1 MTGAMLAMMALTN
14 FGNVMDFEMPL
25 SHAQFYALPVGAEID
40 AMKKRFVVDRRE
52 TVGGVEQPVLVEADT
67 QAPLFGGIYITH
79 LMNVTKGVNQ
89 PTELP
94 VVDALA
100 VAPVAAPEVA
110 AEAFDPLQDVDTYD
124 AVDHVALQP
133 ELSLTPEILHPGR
146 RAYPAPDQYTLDLE
160 AD

>member
-1 MTGAMLAMMALTN
+1 MMALTN

-40 AMKKRFVVDRRE
+40 AMKKHFVVDRRD
-52 TVGGVEQPVLVEADT
+52 TVGGIEQPVLVEADT
-67 QAPLFGGIYITH
+67 QAPLFGAIYITH
-79 LMNVTKGVNQ
+79 LMNLAKGPNQ
-89 PTELP
+89 PLELP
-94 VVDALA
+94 VTDAMA
-100 VAPVAAPEVA
+100 VTPADEPTVAV
-110 AEAFDPLQDVDTYD
+110 EAFDPLQDVDTYD
-124 AVDHVALQP
+124 AVDHVAVQP

>member
-1 MTGAMLAMMALTN
+1 MLAMMALTI

-67 QAPLFGGIYITH
+67 QAPLFGAIYITH
-79 LMNVTKGVNQ
+79 LMSITKGVNQ
-89 PTELP
+89 PMELP
-94 VVDALA
+94 ATEAMAAPPAVEHA
-100 VAPVAAPEVA
+100 VAVA
-110 AEAFDPLQDVDTYD
+110 AEAFDPLKDVDTYD
-124 AVDHVALQP
+124 AIDHVAVQP
-133 ELSLTPEILHPGR
+133 ELSLAPEILHPGR